1 MAAAASDVF
10 ASKEIRMKIV
20 AIRSAVVVVPLTAP
34 VAWATAKIT
43 EREYLLVWAIGEDG
57 TFGLGYGLG
66 SRYPG
71 GARLFHDVVQE
82 QLAPLAVGMDSWM
95 TEALWASLYQRTL
108 LLGRRGAG
116 LRAMSA
122 LDIALWDLNAK
133 QAGVPL
139 YRLLGGYRSEIPAY
153 ASGGYY
159 VSDNDLADIESE
171 ISAYLARGF
180 TSVKIK
186 VGGRALAIDTER
198 VRLAREMIGP
208 EGRLALDANNAWT
221 HLIDAQ
227 RAAERFA
234 KYDPWWLE
242 EPFLPDAAANFAELA
257 KRTPIPLAT
266 GELESTRWP
275 FRQFLDERSVHILQ
289 PDATVCGGVT
299 EWRRIAQMAAGFDV
313 PVAPHWAPE
322 IHSHL
327 VAASPNGLAVEYF
340 TPDRDIVNFDRL
352 VANPLALS
360 GGMLRLSETGGHGL
374 ALDLDAV
381 ARHVR
386 VDSHQGKS
394 LPGAAA

>member
-1 MAAAASDVF
+1 
-10 ASKEIRMKIV
+10 MKIV
-20 AIRSAVVVVPLTAP
+20 EIRSAVAVVPLTKP
-34 VAWATAKIT
+34 VAWATAAVT

-57 TFGLGYGLG
+57 TCGLGYGLG

-71 GARLFHDVVQE
+71 GARLFHDIVQD
-82 QLAPLAVGMDSWM
+82 QLAPLTMGTDSWM

-108 LLGRRGAG
+108 LLGRRGAA

-133 QAGVPL
+133 IAGVPL
-139 YRLLGGYRSEIPAY
+139 YRLLGGFRSDVPVY

-159 VSDNDLADIESE
+159 SSDDDLKDLETE
-171 ISAYLARGF
+171 IAAYLARGF
-180 TSVKIK
+180 DAVKIK
-186 VGGRALAIDTER
+186 VGGRPLATDTAR
-198 VRLAREMIGP
+198 VRLVREMIGP
-208 EGRLALDANNAWT
+208 EGRIALDANNAWSS
-221 HLIDAQ
+221 LIDAL

-234 KYDPWWLE
+234 TYDPWWLE

-257 KRTPIPLAT
+257 KRTSIPLAT

-313 PVAPHWAPE
+313 PVAPHWAPD

-352 VANPLALS
+352 VASPLAPIK
-360 GGMLRLSETGGHGL
+360 GALRLSESPGHGL
-374 ALDLDAV
+374 VLDTNAV
-381 ARHVR
+381 ARHIR
-386 VDSHQGKS
+386 WDSGQGRP
-394 LPGAAA
+394 LPGVQA

>member
-1 MAAAASDVF
+1 
-10 ASKEIRMKIV
+10 MKIV
-20 AIRSAVVVVPLTAP
+20 EVRSAVAVVPLTKP
-34 VAWATAKIT
+34 VSWATAAVT
-43 EREYLLVWAIGEDG
+43 EREYILVWAIGEDG
-57 TFGLGYGLG
+57 TSGVGYGLG

-71 GARLFHDVVQE
+71 GARLFHDIVQE
-82 QLAPLAVGMDSWM
+82 QLAPLTVGTDSWM
-95 TEALWASLYQRTL
+95 TEDLWARLYQRTL

-133 QAGVPL
+133 LTGVPL
-139 YRLLGGYRSEIPAY
+139 YRLLGGYRSDIPVY

-159 VSDNDLADIESE
+159 SAGDPLQDLENE
-171 ISAYLARGF
+171 IGAYLARGY

-186 VGGRALAIDTER
+186 VGGQPLAVDAAR
-198 VRLAREMIGP
+198 VKLVREMIGP
-208 EGRLALDANNAWT
+208 EGRVALDANNAWT
-221 HLIDAQ
+221 SLIDAL

-234 KYDPWWLE
+234 PYDPWWLE

-275 FRQFLDERSVHILQ
+275 FRQFLDERSVHIIQ
-289 PDATVCGGVT
+289 ADATVCGGVT

-327 VAASPNGLAVEYF
+327 VAASPNGLAIEYF

-352 VANPLALS
+352 LANPLNPV
-360 GGMLRLSETGGHGL
+360 GGSLRLSEQPGHGL
-374 ALDLDAV
+374 TLDGEAV
-381 ARHVR
+381 SRHIR
-386 VDSHQGKS
+386 HDSHPGKV
-394 LPGAAA
+394 LPGMPA

>member
-1 MAAAASDVF
+1 
-10 ASKEIRMKIV
+10 MKIV
-20 AIRSAVVVVPLTAP
+20 EIRSAVAVVPLTKP
-34 VAWATAKIT
+34 VAWATAAVT
-43 EREYLLVWAIGEDG
+43 EREYILVWAIGEDG

-66 SRYPG
+66 SRFPG
-71 GARLFHDVVQE
+71 GARVFHEIVQE
-82 QLAPLAVGMDSWM
+82 HLAPLARGTDSWM
-95 TEALWASLYQRTL
+95 TEGLWAALYQRTL
-108 LLGRRGAG
+108 LLGRRGAA

-133 QAGVPL
+133 LAGVPL
-139 YRLLGGYRSEIPAY
+139 YRLLGGFRNEVPVY

-159 VSDNDLADIESE
+159 TSDDYLKDLEAE
-171 ISAYLARGF
+171 IGAYLARGF
-180 TSVKIK
+180 DSVKIK
-186 VGGRALAIDTER
+186 VGGRPLAIDAAR

-208 EGRLALDANNAWT
+208 EGRLALDANNAWSN
-221 HLIDAQ
+221 LIDAL
-227 RAAERFA
+227 RAAERFSPH
-234 KYDPWWLE
+234 DPWWLE
-242 EPFLPDAAANFAELA
+242 EPFLPDSAANFAELA

-327 VAASPNGLAVEYF
+327 VAASPNGLALEYF

-352 VANPLALS
+352 VANPIAPIKGS
-360 GGMLRLSETGGHGL
+360 LRLSEEPGHGL
-374 ALDLDAV
+374 RLDTGAV
-381 ARHVR
+381 ARHLR
-386 VDSHQGKS
+386 HDSHRDNP
-394 LPGAAA
+394 LPGARA